1 VQTSVN
7 PPPVQEHA
15 RVLIYL
21 RVLIFCVFLFLRPWC
36 AVFPAPFVCR
46 NMAELNVDDPSFWFN
61 DVLAARDE
69 DEAIVDECYEAA
81 TDASDYAG
89 SISEGDSDP
98 DHVELCDDQPEFCD
112 DQRDSE
118 FFDGVGAEAVEV
130 PEYVPPDDVPLDDE
144 AAKEKAARY
153 EQTKRLFNRGKG
165 ARNAV
170 GKVERYQYGPNP
182 VVHCLCRHVLKL
194 GPRDLW
200 EATG

>member
-1 VQTSVN
+1 
-7 PPPVQEHA
+7 
-15 RVLIYL
+15 
-21 RVLIFCVFLFLRPWC
+21 
-36 AVFPAPFVCR
+36 
-46 NMAELNVDDPSFWFN
+46 MAELNVDDPSFWFN

-130 PEYVPPDDVPLDDE
+130 PEYVPPASNCP
-144 AAKEKAARY
+144 
-153 EQTKRLFNRGKG
+153 
-165 ARNAV
+165 
-170 GKVERYQYGPNP
+170 
-182 VVHCLCRHVLKL
+182 
-194 GPRDLW
+194 
-200 EATG
+200 

>member
-1 VQTSVN
+1 MHQRTMQIGRNIYGWPLSSLSV
-7 PPPVQEHA
+7 PQPQGADTERLCIHVEMPIVA
-15 RVLIYL
+15 IV
-21 RVLIFCVFLFLRPWC
+21 
-36 AVFPAPFVCR
+36 
-46 NMAELNVDDPSFWFN
+46 
-61 DVLAARDE
+61 
-69 DEAIVDECYEAA
+69 AIVDECYEAA

-98 DHVELCDDQPEFCD
+98 VYVELCDDQPEFCD